1 MARILLAES
10 DRRIREFIA
19 GILVDCGHAVELC
32 ADGVEATASL
42 AAMAVDVVVSDLV
55 LGFGPDAGFRQ
66 NCARLGIP
74 TISLSGREFRPDQA
88 VEEQPPV
95 LLEKPFRF
103 ADLHSVL
110 DAVAVRGAARRRS
123 GRDATSTS

>member
-10 DRRIREFIA
+10 DQRIREFIA

-42 AAMAVDVVVSDLV
+42 AARAVDVVVSDLV

>member
-55 LGFGPDAGFRQ
+55 LGIGPDAGFRQ

-110 DAVAVRGAARRRS
+110 DAVAVRGAVRRRS

>member
-19 GILVDCGHAVELC
+19 GILADCGHAVELC

-42 AAMAVDVVVSDLV
+42 AEMAVDVVVSDLV

-74 TISLSGREFRPDQA
+74 TITLSGREFHPDRA
-88 VEEQPPV
+88 TEEQPPV

-110 DAVAVRGAARRRS
+110 DAVAVRGEAVRRS
-123 GRDATSTS
+123 GPQVTDAA

>member
-42 AAMAVDVVVSDLV
+42 AARAVDVVVSDLV